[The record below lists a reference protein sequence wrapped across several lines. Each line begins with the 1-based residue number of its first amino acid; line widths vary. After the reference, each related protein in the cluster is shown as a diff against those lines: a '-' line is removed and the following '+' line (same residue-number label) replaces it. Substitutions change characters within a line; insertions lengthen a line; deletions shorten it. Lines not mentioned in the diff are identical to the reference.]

1 MHLKTC
7 ALTLAALTL
16 AIPALAQ
23 TPAAPAKPKSTT
35 AAKPAAAATYD
46 RALLKPA
53 LLKDQA
59 PETYQVKFDTTRGEF
74 TVTVIR
80 AWSPLGA
87 DRFYNLVKHHY
98 FENARFFRVLPN
110 FVVQFGLSANPT
122 VNAAWEKATI
132 KDDPRSQSNKRG
144 TLVFATAGPNTRTT
158 QLFINLKD
166 NGSSLDPQGFTPF
179 GQVDGEGMKV
189 VEMLYDQYGE
199 SAGMDQEN
207 ITKGGEKYIAT
218 KWPKLD
224 TIKSATLVGA
234 AATTT
239 AKPTPKPAASK
250 PAAKPASSTPKPQ

>member
-23 TPAAPAKPKSTT
+23 TPAAPAKPKSAA

-132 KDDPRSQSNKRG
+132 KDDPRNQSNKRG

-166 NGSSLDPQGFTPF
+166 NGSSLDSQGFTPF
-179 GQVDGEGMKV
+179 GQVDGDGMKV

-218 KWPKLD
+218 HWAKLD
-224 TIKSATLVGA
+224 TIKSAILIGT
-234 AATTT
+234 AATP
-239 AKPTPKPAASK
+239 AKPASK
-250 PAAKPASSTPKPQ
+250 PATAKPATNNPKPQQ